1 MTPSEILRQGK
12 ANIIGRGWCQG
23 DELAIHGPPD
33 GPCCAAT
40 AMNVAGGC
48 DHWRQIDDAI
58 ELLKDAVGVNRRVGI
73 ATWNDAPGRTVE
85 EVLAAY
91 DRAIEAA
98 ISQETANV

>member
-1 MTPSEILRQGK
+1 MTASEILRQGK
-12 ANIIGRGWCQG
+12 ANIIARGWCQG
-23 DELAIHGPPD
+23 DELAIHGPSG

-40 AMNVAGGC
+40 ALSTSGWGDWQQV
-48 DHWRQIDDAI
+48 DDALEFI
-58 ELLKDAVGVNRRVGI
+58 KDAVGVDRRVDI